1 MRRNKQNG
9 ASPAMNSTTDLATTL
24 FDFILDNHSS
34 ILLCSSC
41 EHCDLRL
48 DDTESLRTGIE
59 DILAHLLQP
68 PTIQEPPAPPD
79 PAAVVETVLL
89 IWTTVLRGF
98 TDGVWLEQN
107 GQLHFFARWDTL
119 PNESTL
125 DLLTQLI
132 TENHRT

>member
-1 MRRNKQNG
+1 
-9 ASPAMNSTTDLATTL
+9 MNFPTDLATT
-24 FDFILDNHSS
+24 
-34 ILLCSSC
+34 
-41 EHCDLRL
+41 
-48 DDTESLRTGIE
+48 
-59 DILAHLLQP
+59 P
-68 PTIQEPPAPPD
+68 PTIPDPPAPPH
-79 PAAVVETVLL
+79 PAAVVETVFL

-132 TENHRT
+132 TEDHRT